1 MGSHPV
7 NLFVRFILE
16 LMALAAMGLWAW
28 KQSDSWMRFVLVLGV
43 PIIAAA
49 IWGTFAVPDDPSR
62 SGAAPI
68 IVSGI
73 VRLAIEFAFF
83 GFAVWIFW
91 NLGYLRL
98 SWILGTV
105 IALHYMISYDRI
117 MWLLRR

>member
-1 MGSHPV
+1 MGSNPI
-7 NLFVRFILE
+7 NLFVRFMLE
-16 LMALAAMGLWAW
+16 LIALAAMGLWAW
-28 KQSDSWMRFVLVLGV
+28 KQSDNWMRFVLVLGV

-83 GFAVWIFW
+83 GFAVWIFCD
-91 NLGYLRL
+91 LGYLRL